1 MIRRLLAILRKD
13 VLVRFSSPSELL
25 FFLVLPI
32 VFTLLLSGFAGG
44 GDGAEGL
51 LLPVAGA
58 DGPLATQLLAE
69 LEASEAVAPAPV
81 TVAEGEALLED
92 EEAAALLLLPADF
105 DARLRR
111 GERLAL
117 TLRTLPGSTDAVAI
131 RQAVGA
137 AAARAARGATI
148 ARTATE
154 AAAGLQP
161 FADDAGRQSYYAE
174 SLEAAVAALDEAPER
189 LVVRE
194 AFRDADDDYSPAA
207 QASAGQLITWVLI
220 PLLGTAALFAYERRQ
235 GTLRRLFTTPASGA
249 IFLLGTILS
258 QLLMGLVQMLLLI
271 GFGIFVLNL
280 DWGDAPL
287 ALLLMLTAFGLAA
300 VALGTMLG
308 TFIKTEG
315 QASGL
320 SIMLGMAMALLG
332 GCWYPLELF
341 PPVVQSAV
349 RVLPTTWA
357 MQGLLDLSVRD
368 GGLGAVLPEVGVLL
382 GFAVLFFAVG
392 VARFRYE

>member
-1 MIRRLLAILRKD
+1 MIRRILAIIRKD
-13 VLVRFSSPSELL
+13 ILVRFASPSELL
-25 FFLVLPI
+25 FFLVLPV

-44 GDGAEGL
+44 DDGADGL
-51 LLPVAGA
+51 LLPVVGT
-58 DGPLATQLLAE
+58 DGPMAAQLLAE
-69 LEASEAVAPAPV
+69 LETSEAVAPALV
-81 TVAEGEALLED
+81 TLPEGEELLED

-105 DARLRR
+105 DVRLRQA
-111 GERLAL
+111 EPLAL

-131 RQAVGA
+131 QQAVRA
-137 AAARAARGATI
+137 AAARAARAATI

-154 AAAGLQP
+154 AAADLQP
-161 FADDAGRQSYYAE
+161 FADEGARQTYYEE

-189 LVVRE
+189 LEVRE
-194 AFRDADDDYSPAA
+194 AFREAEDDYSPAA

-220 PLLGTAALFAYERRQ
+220 PLLGTSALFAYERRQ

-249 IFLLGTILS
+249 TFLLGTILS
-258 QLLMGLVQMLLLI
+258 QLLMALVQMLLLV

-280 DWGDAPL
+280 DWGDSPL
-287 ALLLMLTAFGLAA
+287 ALLLTLVAFGLAA
-300 VALGTMLG
+300 VAFGILLG
-308 TFIKTEG
+308 TFVKTEG

-320 SIMLGMAMALLG
+320 SIMLGMAMGLLG

-341 PPVVQSAV
+341 PPAVQTAA

-357 MQGLLDLSVRD
+357 MQGLLDLIVRD

-392 VARFRYE
+392 VARFQYE